1 MNDMFDEN
9 ILIFACYSS
18 APGGTGPM
26 CAKPMWT
33 EFPPSK
39 EHWRTVPVFLPARD
53 DWITPQLPT

>member
-33 EFPPSK
+33 EFQPTK
-39 EHWRTVPVFLPARD
+39 EHWRTVPVLLSA
-53 DWITPQLPT
+53 